1 MQTTAA
7 LLIWAAAG
15 AVAPTVPVPAAPVAA
30 APATAATP
38 VERGEPTVQRNV
50 AEDDHVRIE
59 EVRVRG
65 ESRSIVVKPKTAG
78 AKEYEIEPSTGANDP
93 SQRNR
98 RAAGERVWRI
108 FSF

>member
-1 MQTTAA
+1 MQSTAA
-7 LLIWAAAG
+7 LLIWAAV
-15 AVAPTVPVPAAPVAA
+15 AVAVPAAS
-30 APATAATP
+30 APTAPGAPAQATAATP
-38 VERGEPTVQRNV
+38 AERGEPTVQRNV

>member
-1 MQTTAA
+1 MQTSAA
-7 LLIWAAAG
+7 ILLWAAAG
-15 AVAPTVPVPAAPVAA
+15 VAAPAASVPAAT
-30 APATAATP
+30 PA
-38 VERGEPTVQRNV
+38 ERGEAAVQRNV
-50 AEDDHVRIE
+50 DEDEHVRIE

-98 RAAGERVWRI
+98 RAAGERVWRL

>member
-1 MQTTAA
+1 MQSTAA
-7 LLIWAAAG
+7 LVIWAAAS
-15 AVAPTVPVPAAPVAA
+15 VAAPAPATVPAAPAA
-30 APATAATP
+30 LAEA
-38 VERGEPTVQRNV
+38 GEPTVQRRV
-50 AEDDHVRIE
+50 SEDDHVRIE

-65 ESRSIVVKPKTAG
+65 ESRRIVVKPKTAG
-78 AKEYEIEPSTGANDP
+78 AKEYEIEPSTGAADP

>member
-7 LLIWAAAG
+7 LVIWAAAI
-15 AVAPTVPVPAAPVAA
+15 VAAP
-30 APATAATP
+30 APATAPVATAGRA
-38 VERGEPTVQRNV
+38 EAGEPTVQRRV

-59 EVRVRG
+59 ELRVRG
-65 ESRSIVVKPKTAG
+65 ESQRIVVKPKTAG
-78 AKEYEIEPSTGANDP
+78 AKEYEIEPSTGASDP

>member
-7 LLIWAAAG
+7 LLLWAAAG
-15 AVAPTVPVPAAPVAA
+15 VAAPPASVPAPVPAPVHV
-30 APATAATP
+30 ATP
-38 VERGEPTVQRNV
+38 AEPGEPTVQRNV

-59 EVRVRG
+59 ELRVRG
-65 ESRSIVVKPKTAG
+65 ESRSIVVKPKIAG
-78 AKEYEIEPSTGANDP
+78 AKEYEIEPSSGANAP

>member
-15 AVAPTVPVPAAPVAA
+15 VAAPTASAPSAPVPAAT
-30 APATAATP
+30 PA
-38 VERGEPTVQRNV
+38 ERGEPTVQRNV

-108 FSF
+108 LSF